1 MIHLPESWSHEYFPD
16 CRPANQNRR
25 CAATC
30 SARYN
35 CARMP
40 LTSGTKLGPYEIQS
54 PLGEGGMGEV
64 YRARDTRLDRSVAI
78 KVLASHLSS
87 SPELKQRMERE
98 AKAISALNH
107 PHICRLYDVGSQDGT
122 EYLVMELLEG
132 ETLSQRL
139 AKGPLPISEV
149 LRIGTAVS
157 EALEAAHRQ
166 GIVHRDLKPGNVML
180 TKSGAKL
187 MDFGL
192 AKSTAAGLGGA
203 VTNAPLLSAAKT
215 MSGASPMSPLT
226 TAGAIIGTIQYM
238 SPEQIEGKDADGRSD
253 LFALGAVLY
262 EMVTGGRPF
271 AGKSQ
276 ISVASAILE
285 KDPEPISTIQPLT
298 PPALEYVIHSCLAK
312 DPEDRFQTA
321 HDVKLQLRWIAE
333 SANQERRPN
342 GNNETKRG
350 NLGWIAAGALA
361 VILVA
366 SVVWWRS
373 SIPAEQ
379 ITYFSAPLPFSSRDV
394 AVSPNGHTVAV
405 VGYGESERKSVLW
418 IYEMG
423 SPAGNSLPNTEG
435 ANFPF
440 WSPDGRSLGFFADGK
455 MKKLELAG
463 GPVQTLCD
471 APTGRGGAWN
481 KEGVILFTPSGL
493 LGTGLFRIP
502 ASGGTPV
509 QVSFPDRT
517 QGEDSHRWPIFL
529 PDQIHYLYLAMNL
542 TGRRELYSV
551 YVGSLNSKEKRLVV
565 RTRANAAYASPGY
578 LIFERDQT
586 LFAQHFDPKKLE
598 LSGEP
603 TPILN
608 DVQYWPR
615 IARAVFA
622 TSNAGLLVAQKTGD
636 NGISQPLWFDRKGQP
651 VGVALKPGIYGNI
664 SLSPNGKLLA
674 SDTTDPASQ
683 NTDVW
688 TYDLQTESAKRLT
701 FDPSIDSM
709 PVWSPDSSRMVFAS
723 NREAK
728 FDLYLK
734 DVNGA
739 QEEKIVA
746 QDGPDRFPS
755 DWSPDGKSVIY
766 ERGSDLWILSLPDLK
781 MTPFS
786 KASATLKN
794 ARFSPDGRWV
804 AYGSNESGRW
814 EIYVTS
820 FPDAHGK
827 WQISNGGGDQP
838 KWRSDGRELFY
849 ITPDGKIMAAPVT
862 VGANFDAGTVSVLFQ
877 ANPREMV
884 ATSEQVTYDVSKD
897 GERFLI
903 NTRLKTGTTPMS
915 IVLNWTAKLT
925 R

>member
-1 MIHLPESWSHEYFPD
+1 
-16 CRPANQNRR
+16 
-25 CAATC
+25 
-30 SARYN
+30 
-35 CARMP
+35 
-40 LTSGTKLGPYEIQS
+40 
-54 PLGEGGMGEV
+54 
-64 YRARDTRLDRSVAI
+64 
-78 KVLASHLSS
+78 
-87 SPELKQRMERE
+87 
-98 AKAISALNH
+98 
-107 PHICRLYDVGSQDGT
+107 
-122 EYLVMELLEG
+122 
-132 ETLSQRL
+132 
-139 AKGPLPISEV
+139 
-149 LRIGTAVS
+149 
-157 EALEAAHRQ
+157 
-166 GIVHRDLKPGNVML
+166 
-180 TKSGAKL
+180 
-187 MDFGL
+187 
-192 AKSTAAGLGGA
+192 
-203 VTNAPLLSAAKT
+203 
-215 MSGASPMSPLT
+215 
-226 TAGAIIGTIQYM
+226 
-238 SPEQIEGKDADGRSD
+238 
-253 LFALGAVLY
+253 
-262 EMVTGGRPF
+262 
-271 AGKSQ
+271 
-276 ISVASAILE
+276 
-285 KDPEPISTIQPLT
+285 
-298 PPALEYVIHSCLAK
+298 
-312 DPEDRFQTA
+312 
-321 HDVKLQLRWIAE
+321 
-333 SANQERRPN
+333 
-342 GNNETKRG
+342 
-350 NLGWIAAGALA
+350 
-361 VILVA
+361 
-366 SVVWWRS
+366 
-373 SIPAEQ
+373 
-379 ITYFSAPLPFSSRDV
+379 
-394 AVSPNGHTVAV
+394 
-405 VGYGESERKSVLW
+405 
-418 IYEMG
+418 
-423 SPAGNSLPNTEG
+423 
-435 ANFPF
+435 
-440 WSPDGRSLGFFADGK
+440 
-455 MKKLELAG
+455 
-463 GPVQTLCD
+463 
-471 APTGRGGAWN
+471 
-481 KEGVILFTPSGL
+481 
-493 LGTGLFRIP
+493 
-502 ASGGTPV
+502 
-509 QVSFPDRT
+509 
-517 QGEDSHRWPIFL
+517 
-529 PDQIHYLYLAMNL
+529 MNL

-586 LFAQHFDPKKLE
+586 LFAQRFDPKKLE

-622 TSNAGLLVAQKTGD
+622 SSNAGLLVAQKTGD

-746 QDGPDRFPS
+746 QDGPDRFPN

-838 KWRSDGRELFY
+838 KWRSDGKELFY

-862 VGANFDAGTVSVLFQ
+862 VGANFDAGTPAVLFQ

-884 ATSEQVTYDVSKD
+884 ATSEQVTYDVSRD
-897 GERFLI
+897 GQRFLI
-903 NTRLKTGTTPMS
+903 NTQLKTGTSPMS
-915 IVLNWTAKLT
+915 VVLNWTPKLT

>member
-1 MIHLPESWSHEYFPD
+1 
-16 CRPANQNRR
+16 
-25 CAATC
+25 
-30 SARYN
+30 
-35 CARMP
+35 MP

-149 LRIGTAVS
+149 LRIGLAVA

-203 VTNAPLLSAAKT
+203 VTSAPLLSAAKT
-215 MSGASPMSPLT
+215 MSEASPMSPLT

-238 SPEQIEGKDADGRSD
+238 SPEQIEGKEADGRSD

-285 KDPEPISTIQPLT
+285 RDPEPISALQPLT
-298 PPALEYVIHSCLAK
+298 PPALEHIIHTCLAK

-321 HDVKLQLRWIAE
+321 HDVKLQLKWIAQG
-333 SANQERRPN
+333 ANEHRRPS
-342 GNNETKRG
+342 GNEETKRG

-361 VILVA
+361 VVLIA
-366 SVVWWRS
+366 SLAWWRS

-379 ITYFSAPLPFSSRDV
+379 VTYFFAPLPFSSRDV

-405 VGYGESERKSVLW
+405 VGYRESERKSVLW
-418 IYEMG
+418 IYEVG

-455 MKKLELAG
+455 LKKLELAG

-502 ASGGTPV
+502 ASGGMPV
-509 QVSFPDRT
+509 QVSFPDLT

-542 TGRRELYSV
+542 TGRRDLYSV
-551 YVGSLNSKEKRLVV
+551 YVGSLNSKEKRLLV

-586 LFAQHFDPKKLE
+586 LFAQRFDPKKLE

-622 TSNAGLLVAQKTGD
+622 TSNTGLLVAQKTGD
-636 NGISQPLWFDRKGQP
+636 NGISQPAWFDRKGQP

-664 SLSPNGKLLA
+664 FLSPNGKLLA

-688 TYDLQTESAKRLT
+688 TYDLETESAKRLT

-723 NREAK
+723 NRESK

-734 DVNGA
+734 DANGA
-739 QEEKIVA
+739 QEEKIVE
-746 QDGPDRFPS
+746 QDGPDRFPN

-766 ERGSDLWILSLPDLK
+766 ERGSDLWILNLPDLK
-781 MTPFS
+781 MTQFL
-786 KASATLKN
+786 KASSTLKN
-794 ARFSPDGRWV
+794 ARFSPDGRWL

-838 KWRSDGRELFY
+838 KWRRDGKELFY

-862 VGANFDAGTVSVLFQ
+862 VGANFDAGTPGLLFQ

-897 GERFLI
+897 GQRFLI
-903 NTRLKTGTTPMS
+903 NTQLKTGTTPMS

>member
-1 MIHLPESWSHEYFPD
+1 
-16 CRPANQNRR
+16 
-25 CAATC
+25 
-30 SARYN
+30 
-35 CARMP
+35 MP
-40 LTSGTKLGPYEIQS
+40 LASGTKLGPYEIQS

-107 PHICRLYDVGSQDGT
+107 PHICQLYDVGSQDGT

-149 LRIGTAVS
+149 LRIGIAVA
-157 EALEAAHRQ
+157 EAIEAAHRQ

-192 AKSTAAGLGGA
+192 AKSTAASLGGA
-203 VTNAPLLSAAKT
+203 VTSAPLLSAAKT

-226 TAGAIIGTIQYM
+226 TAGAIVGTIQYM
-238 SPEQIEGKDADGRSD
+238 SPEQIEGKEADGRSD

-285 KDPEPISTIQPLT
+285 KDPEPISTLQPLT
-298 PPALEYVIHSCLAK
+298 PPGLEYIIHTCLAK
-312 DPEDRFQTA
+312 NPEDRVQSA
-321 HDVKLQLRWIAE
+321 HDVKLQLKWIAQ
-333 SANQERRPN
+333 SATQDRRPN
-342 GNNETKRG
+342 GNEETKRG
-350 NLGWIAAGALA
+350 SLGWLTAGALA
-361 VILVA
+361 VVLIA
-366 SVVWWRS
+366 SLVWWRS

-394 AVSPNGHTVAV
+394 AVAPNGHTVAV
-405 VGYGESERKSVLW
+405 VGYRESERKSVLW
-418 IYEMG
+418 IYEVG
-423 SPAGNSLPNTEG
+423 SQAGNSLPNTEG

-440 WSPDGRSLGFFADGK
+440 WSPDSRSLGFFADGK
-455 MKKLELAG
+455 LKKLELAG

-471 APTGRGGAWN
+471 APTGRGGTWN
-481 KEGVILFTPSGL
+481 KEGIILFTPSGL

-517 QGEDSHRWPIFL
+517 QGEDSHRWPVFL

-542 TGRRELYSV
+542 TGRKELYSV
-551 YVGSLNSKEKRLVV
+551 YVGSLNSKEKRLIV
-565 RTRANAAYASPGY
+565 RTRANAAYALPFY

-586 LFAQHFDPKKLE
+586 LFAQRFDAKKLE

-622 TSNAGLLVAQKTGD
+622 TSNTGLLVAQKTGD

-664 SLSPNGKLLA
+664 FLVS
-674 SDTTDPASQ
+674 
-683 NTDVW
+683 
-688 TYDLQTESAKRLT
+688 
-701 FDPSIDSM
+701 
-709 PVWSPDSSRMVFAS
+709 
-723 NREAK
+723 
-728 FDLYLK
+728 
-734 DVNGA
+734 
-739 QEEKIVA
+739 
-746 QDGPDRFPS
+746 
-755 DWSPDGKSVIY
+755 
-766 ERGSDLWILSLPDLK
+766 ERK
-781 MTPFS
+781 
-786 KASATLKN
+786 
-794 ARFSPDGRWV
+794 
-804 AYGSNESGRW
+804 
-814 EIYVTS
+814 
-820 FPDAHGK
+820 
-827 WQISNGGGDQP
+827 
-838 KWRSDGRELFY
+838 
-849 ITPDGKIMAAPVT
+849 T
-862 VGANFDAGTVSVLFQ
+862 VGLG
-877 ANPREMV
+877 
-884 ATSEQVTYDVSKD
+884 YDGSSQPEHGRMDLRSRD
-897 GERFLI
+897 GERQAADI
-903 NTRLKTGTTPMS
+903 RSIHRLDAGVES
-915 IVLNWTAKLT
+915 G
-925 R
+925 